1 MGGITTGVGIFSGI
15 NSGQLIEQLL
25 AIEARPK
32 LLTQSR
38 LAQIQS
44 QQAAYLDINA
54 RVTALKNAAAGFRN
68 NNTFQTKTATSSS
81 ADTLSA
87 TASPTAVSG
96 TYTFI
101 VDRLVSTQQNLSRGF
116 ANRDTSGLGMG
127 SISFESERA
136 RLDRDV
142 ELADLNDGRGI
153 ARGRMVV
160 TDSTGRAATI
170 DLSRAT
176 HVSEVIEAINSNG
189 NAQVTASVSGGKFV
203 IRDNVGGAV
212 SVTNTQG
219 STTATSLGLAGVAS
233 VGGSVTGNTVY
244 RLNSAS
250 TLTSL
255 NDGRGVSIK
264 TSTTDDSYSFL
275 VNVTSGGTTTGVR
288 VNLSDIYTTVAGTT
302 TKTAGAISDM
312 GGVVDRI
319 NSAMNA
325 RGFSTIRATINPDNG
340 SLILNDSASTATL
353 SVVEGTDT
361 TAADLGLPTTVSGSF
376 IASRPLLSG
385 LQTTSVMG
393 LKGGATPTHDE
404 SLNFRLR
411 SGATFTSTFDSSA
424 GVADLLAQIETDSE
438 VSGVKRVRASLDS
451 KGTGIVITDLTT
463 GSDKLRIT
471 GTSGADAATFLGIST
486 GAAGVDGDSVSSS
499 NLQRKYM
506 SRATALSSMNN
517 GRGIGI
523 GDFRITDSTGSSQLV
538 RVSETVKSVGDL
550 VDLINSRGLRVSA
563 SVNQNGDGISI
574 TETIGVGETAGAQAI
589 KIEEAG
595 GNLAKNLNLLSTAAG
610 TGASNV
616 INGSFE
622 RTISLSTADT
632 LQQVMD
638 KINASKSGVT
648 ATIVRDGSGAA
659 PFRLSITSTQSGTAG
674 RYIIDTGSFDL
685 GAAALDKG
693 RDARAFFGSSDAA
706 SGVAVTSSTNTIDN
720 ILAGVK
726 IDLKAVSA
734 SPVNLTI
741 ATDTTG
747 IEKSIQTFIT
757 TFNTAIDRIENQTK
771 YDTESN
777 RRAPLLGDGTVLE
790 LRAQLFS
797 AVQGRNRGATGGFG
811 ALAEIGISIG
821 TGGRLT
827 MDSAKLR
834 DSLAADP
841 ASVEALFT
849 ARVAVDDARIDL
861 GGGVTVRNTNSGS
874 SFSTLGVIPQLEEL
888 AKRYVD
894 GTSAV
899 LTGRQ
904 NQLRSQTGLLN
915 ARITAMDG
923 RLADRRQILQS
934 KFVAMEKAIGAMQSQ
949 QSAVSSIGRIG

>member
-1 MGGITTGVGIFSGI
+1 MSGITTGVGIFSGI
-15 NSGQLIEQLL
+15 NSAQLIEQLL

-32 LLTQSR
+32 TLTQSR

-54 RVTALKNAAAGFRN
+54 RITALKNVAAGFRD
-68 NNTFQTKTATSSS
+68 NNTFQTKAATSSS
-81 ADTLSA
+81 TDTLSA
-87 TASPTAVSG
+87 TADPTAVSG

-116 ANRDTSGLGMG
+116 ANRDISGVGMS

-142 ELADLNDGRGI
+142 ELADLNDGRGVT
-153 ARGRMVV
+153 RGRMVV

-176 HVSEVIEAINSNG
+176 HVSEVLEAINNNG
-189 NAQVTASVSGGKFV
+189 TAQVTASVSGGKFV

-250 TLTSL
+250 TLSSL
-255 NDGRGVSIK
+255 NDGRGISVK

-275 VNVTSGGTTTGVR
+275 VNVNQGGTTTGVR
-288 VNLSDIYTTVAGTT
+288 VNLSDIYTTVSGTT
-302 TKTAGAISDM
+302 TKTAGAVSDI
-312 GGVVDRI
+312 GGVIDRI
-319 NSAMNA
+319 NTAMTA
-325 RGFSTIRATINPDNG
+325 RGFNTIRASINPDNG
-340 SLILNDSASTATL
+340 SLILNDSSSTAVL
-353 SVVEGTDT
+353 SIVEGTDT
-361 TAADLGLPTTVSGSF
+361 TAADLGFSTSVSGSF
-376 IASRPLLSG
+376 LTTRSLLSG
-385 LQTTSVMG
+385 LQTTGVNG
-393 LKGGATPTHDE
+393 LKGGAAQTHDE
-404 SLNFRLR
+404 TLNFRLR
-411 SGATFTSTFDSSA
+411 SGATFTATFEGA
-424 GVADLLAQIETDSE
+424 GSVADMLAQIETDSE
-438 VSGVKRVRASLDS
+438 VSGVKRVRATLDS
-451 KGTGIVITDLTT
+451 KGTGVVITDLTT
-463 GSDKLRIT
+463 GSDRFRIT
-471 GTSGADAATFLGIST
+471 GNSGSDAAAFLGIST
-486 GAAGVDGDSVSSS
+486 GSGGIDGDSVTSN
-499 NLQRKYM
+499 NLQRKYL
-506 SRATALSSMNN
+506 SRATALSTFNN
-517 GRGIGI
+517 GRGVGV
-523 GDFRITDSTGSSQLV
+523 GDFRITDSTGNSQLV
-538 RVSETVKSVGDL
+538 RVSETVKTTGDL
-550 VDLINSRGLRVSA
+550 IDLINSRGLRVNA
-563 SVNQNGDGISI
+563 AINQNGDGIVI
-574 TETIGVGETAGAQAI
+574 TETIGSGETAGAQTI

-595 GNLAKNLNLLSTAAG
+595 GTIAKNLNLLSTAAG
-610 TGASNV
+610 TGVANV

-622 RTISLSTADT
+622 RTVAIATTDT

-638 KINASKSGVT
+638 KINSSKSGVT

-659 PFRLSITSTQSGTAG
+659 PFRLSLTSTQSGTAG
-674 RYIIDTGSFDL
+674 RYIIDTGTFDL

-726 IDLKAVSA
+726 IDLKSVS
-734 SPVNLTI
+734 STPVNLTI
-741 ATDTTG
+741 ATDTSG

-757 TFNTAIDRIENQTK
+757 TFNTAIDRIENQTR
-771 YDTESN
+771 YDAESN
-777 RRAPLLGDGTVLE
+777 RRSPLLGDGTVLE

-797 AVQGRNRGATGGFG
+797 TVQGRNRGATGGFG

-827 MDSAKLR
+827 MDSTKLR
-834 DSLAADP
+834 DSLASDP
-841 ASVEALFT
+841 AGVESLFT
-849 ARVAVDDARIDL
+849 ARVAVDDSRIDL
-861 GGGVTVRNTNSGS
+861 GGGVSVRNTNSGS
-874 SFSTLGVIPQLEEL
+874 NFSTLGVIPQLEQL

-904 NQLRSQTGLLN
+904 NQLRSQTELLN
-915 ARITAMDG
+915 ARITSMDS

-934 KFVAMEKAIGAMQSQ
+934 KFIAMEKAIGSMQSQ
-949 QSAVSSIGRIG
+949 QSAVSSIGRLG